1 MHVSGHGYQEDLKLM
16 LTLIKPTYFIPIHGE
31 FRMLHHHRLLAE
43 SVGVEKGN
51 TFIIRNGDVIDIGN
65 GIARQTRKIPSG
77 DTYVD
82 GVGVG
87 DVGEII
93 LRDRKQLSE
102 DGMLVIVLTIGKS
115 ERKLISGPDTITRG
129 FVYVKDSEELIN
141 KVNRLVKKA
150 VNDLRAEN
158 IRQWNVI
165 KQNIK
170 KTVGQYL
177 YKETKRKPMILPII
191 IEI

>member
-16 LTLIKPTYFIPIHGE
+16 LTLMKPTYFIPVHGE

-43 SVGVEKGN
+43 SIGVEPGN
-51 TFIIRNGDVIDIGN
+51 TFVLKNGDVVDIEN
-65 GIARQTRKIPSG
+65 STARQTRKILSG

-82 GVGVG
+82 GMGVG
-87 DVGEII
+87 DVGEIV

-102 DGMLVIVLTIGKS
+102 DGMLVIVLTLSKT
-115 ERKLISGPDTITRG
+115 ERKIIQGPDTITRG
-129 FVYVKDSEELIN
+129 FVYVKDSEDLLKEI
-141 KVNRLVKKA
+141 NRLVKKT
-150 VNDLRAEN
+150 VNDLQTEN

-165 KQNIK
+165 KQSIK
-170 KTVGQYL
+170 KSVGQYL
-177 YKETKRKPMILPII
+177 FAKTKRKPMILPII